1 MCRYVFKTRVSVI
14 EQTGSG
20 CVSENIPN
28 LETELSLWPLCPRP
42 AVVFKP
48 YGVRT
53 VYIKWTNMDIG
64 GKSFES
70 DRGERVYYVVSLCG
84 SMVGH

>member
-53 VYIKWTNMDIG
+53 VYICK
-64 GKSFES
+64 
-70 DRGERVYYVVSLCG
+70 
-84 SMVGH
+84 